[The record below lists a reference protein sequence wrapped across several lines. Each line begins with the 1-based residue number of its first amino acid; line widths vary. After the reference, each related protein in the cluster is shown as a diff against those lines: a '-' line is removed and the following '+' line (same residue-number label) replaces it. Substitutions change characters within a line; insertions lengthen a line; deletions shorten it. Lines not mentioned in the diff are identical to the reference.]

1 MCNGNVNKQVNKIQ
15 KQLLNEVEELVLL
28 NLEEL
33 NVKAHEY
40 YEPILTAMQEIVN
53 EVYSCTY
60 MDLNRFEQYSLK
72 LVELSEP
79 IQQRDDVLLQ
89 FTEEVVKNN
98 KQILVKILT
107 KLHQQLCQL
116 PIPQH
121 RFNLEHKK
129 LRNKAI
135 ALQTKFLN
143 VNYKDLCTELNAI
156 AEFCYDSLI
165 AYGKSPRII
174 QEINEIEQIEVD
186 LEVVDNNTFKTDKAK
201 DLIELAVNNGYKE
214 VRITGSHHIF
224 KHGNG
229 NIVVIP
235 IHGSKVNMG
244 LSMAIGKQILERSV
258 M

>member
-1 MCNGNVNKQVNKIQ
+1 MCNINARVNKIQ
-15 KQLLNEVEELVLL
+15 KNLLKEVEELVLL

-40 YEPILTAMQEIVN
+40 YQPILTAMQNIVN
-53 EVYSCTY
+53 EVYSTTY
-60 MDLNRFEQYSLK
+60 MNVDRFEQYSLK
-72 LVELSEP
+72 LVELSKP
-79 IQQRDDVLLQ
+79 LQNRDDVLLQ
-89 FTEEVVKNN
+89 FTEQVVKSNR
-98 KQILVKILT
+98 QILRDILVKLQ
-107 KLHQQLCQL
+107 QQLYEL

-121 RFNLEHKK
+121 RFKLEHKK
-129 LRNKAI
+129 LQNTAI
-135 ALQTKFLN
+135 ALQTRYLN
-143 VNYKDLCTELNAI
+143 DNYKELNRELTAI
-156 AEFCYDSLI
+156 SEYCHDSLI
-165 AYGKSPRII
+165 AYGKSPRVI
-174 QEINEIEQIEVD
+174 QEINEIEQIAVD
-186 LEVVDNNTFKTDKAK
+186 LEVVNNNTFKTDKAK

-235 IHGSKVNMG
+235 IHGGKVNMG